1 MEGGYALAG
10 AGEGDTGSQL
20 SISLTPGHNAAPSK
34 GHFLAP
40 GTRAW
45 PCSAAW
51 THLPELDTELLLRLQ
66 QPVTPEWING
76 LRIMGSY
83 EYILGRGP
91 ERFSF
96 SADSARIPADEGDAQ
111 QIVHYFKQW
120 LPQANRKY
128 REVIDAKKRQEEE
141 RQRRD
146 LQAQITEQERKQR
159 IIRDIHI

>member
-1 MEGGYALAG
+1 VEGGYALAG

-83 EYILGRGP
+83 EYILGRGQSVSP
-91 ERFSF
+91 LALILLASQQTREMHSRSSTTSSSGFRR
-96 SADSARIPADEGDAQ
+96 RIVNTG
-111 QIVHYFKQW
+111 K
-120 LPQANRKY
+120 
-128 REVIDAKKRQEEE
+128 
-141 RQRRD
+141 
-146 LQAQITEQERKQR
+146 
-159 IIRDIHI
+159 